1 MQRTAQDL
9 GGHDW
14 EPGPGHLGLI
24 ARARR
29 HRVDRTSEPGGSQLA
44 GADFC
49 PTPLRGNRLL
59 FVSSRANHCGG
70 SSNNPDIYL
79 TRLHPVKG
87 WLTPQP
93 LPCGINSGFEEFSP
107 SLVESDG
114 LTMLFFPSSRDDA
127 PRHRIHM
134 AVLQPNGSWATAAVH
149 ELNFAGASDA
159 GPSVM
164 KDGLESP
171 DRRRR
176 RGAVILGG

>member
-1 MQRTAQDL
+1 M
-9 GGHDW
+9 
-14 EPGPGHLGLI
+14 
-24 ARARR
+24 
-29 HRVDRTSEPGGSQLA
+29 DRTSEPGGSQLA

-79 TRLHPVKG
+79 TRLHPVMG

-134 AVLQPNGSWATAAVH
+134 AVLQPNGSWATAPVH